1 MKILLLFDYPPP
13 PGGLATQGD
22 LLLRGLLELGVDARV
37 AHLES
42 ALEKEWYYDWF
53 KPDAVV
59 GIGYWGMTP
68 QLVLHAQAHGV
79 LPIPWLVANGYV
91 VNYRETLSNLPLM
104 LVTSQWVKQVY
115 ERDGISGDNIEVLPV
130 GCDTESFVPYPRSDP
145 RVMAAR
151 AVLGVRED
159 QRLILTI
166 GGDAASKGGREVM
179 RALASLGAEIP
190 DYRYVCK
197 VWEQP
202 RTDKQNMLDSALA
215 EELGIATRVLFC
227 GGRVSRQFM
236 PFLLSAC
243 DVYAAPS
250 RLEGF
255 GMGQVE
261 AGACGKP
268 VVGIRAMA
276 MLETLVHGQT
286 ALLASVAKENVATG
300 AVVGPEA
307 GFALGHRIEFA
318 SPRVVDYRA
327 SVPDLA
333 LHLRTLLN
341 DPALCQ
347 RMGEAGRAHA
357 LQYDYR
363 KVAQRFI
370 DIVQRKLGLG
380 SGSSVKP

>member
-1 MKILLLFDYPPP
+1 MKVLLLFDYPPP

-37 AHLES
+37 AHVDS
-42 ALEKEWYYDWF
+42 ALEKEWYYSWF

-68 QLVLHAQAHGV
+68 QLVLHAQQHGV

-104 LVTSQWVKQVY
+104 LVTSQWVKDVY
-115 ERDGISGDNIEVLPV
+115 VRDGISGDNIEVLPV
-130 GCDTESFVPYPRSDP
+130 GCDTDSFISYPRHDP
-145 RVMAAR
+145 RVAAAR
-151 AVLGVRED
+151 AAVGVRDD
-159 QRLILTI
+159 QALILTI

-179 RALASLGAEIP
+179 RALASLGDQIP

-197 VWEQP
+197 VWTQL
-202 RTDKQNMLDSALA
+202 RTDKQSELDLQLA
-215 EELGIATRVLFC
+215 DELGIRHKVLFC
-227 GGRVSRQFM
+227 EGRVSRQFM

-261 AGACGKP
+261 AGACGKA
-268 VVGIRAMA
+268 VIGIRAMA
-276 MLETLVHGQT
+276 MLETLVHGET
-286 ALLASVAKENVATG
+286 ALLADVAKENVASGT
-300 AVVGPEA
+300 VVGPEA
-307 GFALGHRIEFA
+307 GFEPGHRIEFS
-318 SPRVVDYRA
+318 SPRIVDYRA

-333 LHLRTLLN
+333 RHLRTLLN
-341 DPALCQ
+341 DPALCR
-347 RMGEAGRAHA
+347 RMGEAGREHA

-363 KVAQRFI
+363 KVAARFI
-370 DIVQRKLGLG
+370 EIVQRKLGLDG
-380 SGSSVKP
+380 P

>member
-42 ALEKEWYYDWF
+42 DLEKEWYYDWF
-53 KPDAVV
+53 RPDAVV

-68 QLVLHAQAHGV
+68 QLVLHAQRHGV

-115 ERDGISGDNIEVLPV
+115 ERDGISGENIEVLPV
-130 GCDTESFVPYPRSDP
+130 GCDTNSFIPYPKSDP
-145 RVMAAR
+145 RVQAAR
-151 AVLGVRED
+151 AALGVRED
-159 QRLILTI
+159 QLLILTI
-166 GGDAASKGGREVM
+166 RGDAASKGGREVM
-179 RALASLGAEIP
+179 RALASLGAQIP

-202 RTDKQNMLDSALA
+202 RTDKQNKLDFALA
-215 EELGIATRVLFC
+215 EELGIQDKLLFC

-268 VVGIRAMA
+268 VIGIRAMA

-286 ALLASVAKENVATG
+286 ALLASVAQENIATG
-300 AVVGPEA
+300 ATVGPEA
-307 GFALGHRIEFA
+307 GFEPGHRIEFA

-333 LHLRTLLN
+333 QHLRTLLN
-341 DPALCQ
+341 DPALC
-347 RMGEAGRAHA
+347 RKLGEAGRARA
-357 LQYDYR
+357 LEYYYR

-380 SGSSVKP
+380 GA

>member
-22 LLLRGLLELGVDARV
+22 LLLRGLREIGVEARA

-42 ALEKEWYYDWF
+42 AVEKEWNYGWF

-68 QLVLHAQAHGV
+68 QLVLHAQQHGI
-79 LPIPWLVANGYV
+79 LAIPWLVANGYV

-115 ERDGISGDNIEVLPV
+115 ERDGISGKNIEVLPV
-130 GCDTESFVPYPRSDP
+130 GCDTDSFVPYPRSDP
-145 RVMAAR
+145 RVQAAR
-151 AVLGVRED
+151 AALGVSEE
-159 QRLILTI
+159 QLLILTV

-179 RALASLGAEIP
+179 EALATLGDQVPAW
-190 DYRYVCK
+190 RYVCK
-197 VWEQP
+197 VWMQA
-202 RTDKQNMLDSALA
+202 RTERQNALDLQLA
-215 EELGIATRVLFC
+215 ESLGIAQQVSFC
-227 GGRVSRQFM
+227 GGRVSREFM

-255 GMGQVE
+255 GMGQTE

-268 VVGIRAMA
+268 VIGIRAMA
-276 MLETLVHGQT
+276 MLETLVHGET
-286 ALLASVAKENVATG
+286 ALLAGVATENLATE

-307 GFALGHRIEFA
+307 GFEPGHRVQFHN
-318 SPRVVDYRA
+318 PRVVDYRA
-327 SVPDLA
+327 SVADLA

-341 DPALCQ
+341 DPTL
-347 RMGEAGRAHA
+347 RRTMGEAGRRRVTE
-357 LQYDYR
+357 LYDYR
-363 KVAQRFI
+363 RVARRFVE
-370 DIVQRKLGLG
+370 IVQSKLHLR
-380 SGSSVKP
+380 

>member
-68 QLVLHAQAHGV
+68 QLVLHAQEHGV

-104 LVTSQWVKQVY
+104 LVTSQWVKDVY
-115 ERDGISGDNIEVLPV
+115 VRDGISGDNIEVLPV
-130 GCDTESFVPYPRSDP
+130 GCDTENFIPYAKSDP
-145 RVMAAR
+145 RVIAAR
-151 AVLGVRED
+151 AALGVRED
-159 QRLILTI
+159 QLLILTI

-179 RALASLGAEIP
+179 RALASLGDQIP

-202 RTDKQNMLDSALA
+202 RTDKQNALDLQLA
-215 EELGIATRVLFC
+215 EELGIEHKVLFC

-268 VVGIRAMA
+268 VIGIRAMA
-276 MLETLVHGQT
+276 MLETLVHGKT
-286 ALLASVAKENVATG
+286 ALLASVAKENIATG
-300 AVVGPEA
+300 TTVGPEA
-307 GFALGHRIEFA
+307 GFEPGHRIEFA
-318 SPRVVDYRA
+318 SPRIVDYRA

-333 LHLRTLLN
+333 EHLRTLLN
-341 DPALCQ
+341 DPALC
-347 RMGEAGRAHA
+347 RSMGEAGRQRA
-357 LQYDYR
+357 LEYDYR
-363 KVAQRFI
+363 KVAQSFI
-370 DIVQRKLGLG
+370 EIVQRKLGLG
-380 SGSSVKP
+380 RG

>member
-22 LLLRGLLELGVDARV
+22 LLLRGLLELGVDARA
-37 AHLES
+37 AHLDS
-42 ALEKEWYYDWF
+42 VLEKEWYYGWF

-68 QLVLHAQAHGV
+68 QLVLHAQQHGF

-91 VNYRETLSNLPLM
+91 VNYRDTLGNLPLM
-104 LVTSQWVKQVY
+104 LVTSQWVKDVY
-115 ERDGISGDNIEVLPV
+115 VRDGIRGDNIEVLPV
-130 GCDTESFVPYPRSDP
+130 GCDTDSFVPYPKSDP
-145 RVMAAR
+145 RVRAAR
-151 AVLGVRED
+151 AALGVRED
-159 QRLILTI
+159 QLLILTV

-179 RALASLGAEIP
+179 QALASLGGQIP

-197 VWEQP
+197 VWAQA
-202 RTDKQNMLDSALA
+202 RTQTQNALDLALA
-215 EELGIATRVLFC
+215 QELGIQDKVLLC
-227 GGRVSRQFM
+227 DGRVSRPFM

-268 VVGIRAMA
+268 VIGIRAMA

-286 ALLASVAKENVATG
+286 ALLAGVATENIATG
-300 AVVGPEA
+300 ATVGPEA
-307 GFALGHRIEFA
+307 GFEPGHHIEFA
-318 SPRVVDYRA
+318 NPRVVDYRA

-333 LHLRTLLN
+333 EHLRSLLN
-341 DPALCQ
+341 DPVLRR
-347 RMGEAGRAHA
+347 RMGEAGRERV
-357 LQYDYR
+357 LDYDYR
-363 KVAQRFI
+363 KVARRFI
-370 DIVQRKLGLG
+370 EIVKRKLNLG
-380 SGSSVKP
+380 EA

>member
-13 PGGLATQGD
+13 PGGLATQGE

-59 GIGYWGMTP
+59 GVGYWGMTP
-68 QLVLHAQAHGV
+68 QLVLHAQQHGV

-115 ERDGISGDNIEVLPV
+115 QRDGISADNIEVLPV
-130 GCDTESFVPYPRSDP
+130 GCDTDSFVPYPKSDA
-145 RVMAAR
+145 RVRAAR
-151 AVLGVRED
+151 AALGVRED
-159 QRLILTI
+159 QLLILTI

-179 RALASLGAEIP
+179 RALASLGDQIP

-197 VWEQP
+197 VWAQP
-202 RTDKQNMLDSALA
+202 RTDKQNVLDQQLA
-215 EELGIATRVLFC
+215 DELGIQDKVLFC

-243 DVYAAPS
+243 DLYAAPS

-268 VVGIRAMA
+268 VIGIRAMA
-276 MLETLVHGQT
+276 MLETLVHGET
-286 ALLASVAKENVATG
+286 ALLAGVAEENFATG
-300 AVVGPEA
+300 ATVGPEA
-307 GFALGHRIEFA
+307 GFEEGHRIEFS

-333 LHLRTLLN
+333 QHLRTLLN
-341 DPALCQ
+341 APDECR
-347 RMGEAGRAHA
+347 RMGEAGREHA

-363 KVAQRFI
+363 KVAQRFL
-370 DIVQRKLGLG
+370 DVVQRKLGLG
-380 SGSSVKP
+380 TG

>member
-1 MKILLLFDYPPP
+1 MKILVLFDYPAP

-22 LLLRGLLELGVDARV
+22 LLFRGLLALGVDARA
-37 AHLES
+37 AHVDS
-42 ALEKEWYYDWF
+42 ALEKEWYYRWF

-68 QLVLHAQAHGV
+68 QLVLHAQHHGM
-79 LPIPWLVANGYV
+79 LAIPWLVANGYV
-91 VNYRETLSNLPLM
+91 VNYRETLDQLPLI
-104 LVTSQWVKQVY
+104 LVTSQWVKDVY
-115 ERDGISGDNIEVLPV
+115 VRDGISGENIEVLPV
-130 GCDTESFVPYPRSDP
+130 GCDTDSFIPYPRSDP

-151 AVLGVRED
+151 AGLGVRED
-159 QRLILTI
+159 ERMILTI
-166 GGDAASKGGREVM
+166 GGDAASKGGREVL
-179 RALASLGAEIP
+179 RALASLGDQIP

-197 VWEQP
+197 VWAQP
-202 RTDKQNMLDSALA
+202 RTENQNALDLGLA
-215 EELGIATRVLFC
+215 EELGIRHKVLFRED
-227 GGRVSRQFM
+227 RVSRTFM

-268 VVGIRAMA
+268 VIGIRGMA
-276 MLETLVHGQT
+276 MLETLIHGQT
-286 ALLASVAKENVATG
+286 ALLAGVAKENVATG
-300 AVVGPEA
+300 CTVGPEA
-307 GFALGHRIEFA
+307 GFEPGHRIEFA

-327 SVPDLA
+327 SVPELA
-333 LHLRTLLN
+333 QHLRTLLN

-347 RMGEAGRAHA
+347 KMGEAGREHA
-357 LQYDYR
+357 LEYDYR
-363 KVAQRFI
+363 KVAQRFV

-380 SGSSVKP
+380 EA

>member
-1 MKILLLFDYPPP
+1 MKILLLYDYPPP

-22 LLLRGLLELGVDARV
+22 LLLRGLLALGVDARA

-42 ALEKEWYYDWF
+42 ALEKEWYYRWF

-68 QLVLHAQAHGV
+68 HLVLHAQQHGV
-79 LPIPWLVANGYV
+79 LAIPWFVANGYV
-91 VNYRETLSNLPLM
+91 VNYRETLENLPLM
-104 LVTSQWVKQVY
+104 LVTSQWVKDVY
-115 ERDGISGDNIEVLPV
+115 VRDGISGKNIEVLPV
-130 GCDTESFVPYPRSDP
+130 GCDTENFIPYPKTDP
-145 RVMAAR
+145 RVQAAR
-151 AVLGVRED
+151 AALGVRDD
-159 QRLILTI
+159 QLLILTV

-179 RALASLGAEIP
+179 SALASLTDQIP

-197 VWEQP
+197 VWTQP
-202 RTDKQNMLDSALA
+202 RTEKQNALDWALA
-215 EELGIATRVLFC
+215 RELGIESKVSLC
-227 GGRVSRQFM
+227 GDRVSRNLM
-236 PFLLSAC
+236 PFLLSGC

-268 VVGIRAMA
+268 VIGIRAMA
-276 MLETLVHGQT
+276 MLETLAHGES
-286 ALLASVAKENVATG
+286 ALLADVAEENLATG

-307 GFALGHRIEFA
+307 GFEPGHRIEFPN
-318 SPRVVDYRA
+318 PRVVDYRA

-333 LHLRTLLN
+333 KHLRSLLN
-341 DPALCQ
+341 DGEL
-347 RMGEAGRAHA
+347 RRKLGEAGRERA
-357 LQYDYR
+357 LAYDYR
-363 KVAQRFI
+363 KVAQQFI

-380 SGSSVKP
+380 GT

>member
-22 LLLRGLLELGVDARV
+22 LLLRGLLELGVDARA
-37 AHLES
+37 AHLDS
-42 ALEKEWYYDWF
+42 ALEKEWYYGWF

-68 QLVLHAQAHGV
+68 QLVLHAQAHG
-79 LPIPWLVANGYV
+79 LLAIPWLVANGYV
-91 VNYRETLSNLPLM
+91 INHRETLSRLPLM
-104 LVTSQWVKQVY
+104 LVTSQWVKDVY
-115 ERDGISGDNIEVLPV
+115 VRDGISGDNIEVLPV
-130 GCDTESFVPYPRSDP
+130 GCDTTSFIPYPRSDP
-145 RVMAAR
+145 RVQAAR
-151 AVLGVRED
+151 AALGVRED
-159 QRLILTI
+159 QRLILTV

-179 RALASLGAEIP
+179 RALAALGNQIP

-197 VWEQP
+197 VWAQA
-202 RTDKQNMLDSALA
+202 RTQKQNALDSALA
-215 EELGIATRVLFC
+215 EELGIQQRVFLC
-227 GGRVSRQFM
+227 DGRVSRPFM

-268 VVGIRAMA
+268 VVGIQAMA
-276 MLETLVHGQT
+276 MLETLIHGQT
-286 ALLASVAKENVATG
+286 ALLARVATENVASF
-300 AVVGPEA
+300 AIVGPKH
-307 GFALGHRIEFA
+307 GFEPGHRVDFTN
-318 SPRVVDYRA
+318 PRIVDYRA

-333 LHLRTLLN
+333 QHLRTLLN

-347 RMGEAGRAHA
+347 KMGEAGRERA
-357 LQYDYR
+357 LEYDYR
-363 KVAQRFI
+363 KVAQRFL
-370 DIVQRKLGLG
+370 DIVQRKLHLG
-380 SGSSVKP
+380 GP

>member
-1 MKILLLFDYPPP
+1 MKLLLLFDYPPP

-22 LLLRGLLELGVDARV
+22 LLLRGLLSLGVDARA

-42 ALEKEWYYDWF
+42 ALEKEWYYRWF

-68 QLVLHAQAHGV
+68 HLVLHAQQHGV
-79 LPIPWLVANGYV
+79 LAIPWLVANGYV
-91 VNYRETLSNLPLM
+91 VNYRDTLDNLPLI
-104 LVTSQWVKQVY
+104 LVTSQWVKDVY
-115 ERDGISGDNIEVLPV
+115 VRDGISGKNIEVLPV
-130 GCDTESFVPYPRSDP
+130 GCDTDSFIPYPRTDP
-145 RVMAAR
+145 RVQAVRAA
-151 AVLGVRED
+151 LGVHED
-159 QRLILTI
+159 QRLILTV

-179 RALASLGAEIP
+179 SALASLGNQIP

-197 VWEQP
+197 VWTQP
-202 RTDKQNMLDSALA
+202 RTEKQNALDWALA
-215 EELGIATRVLFC
+215 KELGIESNVTLC
-227 GGRVSRQFM
+227 GDRVSRNLM

-268 VVGIRAMA
+268 VIGIRAMA
-276 MLETLVHGQT
+276 MLETLVHGKT
-286 ALLASVAKENVATG
+286 ALLAGVAEENLATE

-307 GFALGHRIEFA
+307 GFEPGHRIQFPN
-318 SPRVVDYRA
+318 PRVVDYRA

-333 LHLRTLLN
+333 EHLRALLN
-341 DPALCQ
+341 EPELC
-347 RMGEAGRAHA
+347 RKLGEAGRERA
-357 LQYDYR
+357 LEYDYR
-363 KVAQRFI
+363 KVAKSFI
-370 DIVQRKLGLG
+370 EIVQRKLGLG
-380 SGSSVKP
+380 GA

>member
-22 LLLRGLLELGVDARV
+22 LLLRGLLALGVDARA
-37 AHLES
+37 AHLQS
-42 ALEKEWYYDWF
+42 ALEKEWYYGWF

-91 VNYRETLSNLPLM
+91 VNYRATLSNLPLM
-104 LVTSQWVKQVY
+104 LVTSQWVKEVY
-115 ERDGISGDNIEVLPV
+115 VRDGISGENIEVLPV
-130 GCDTESFVPYPRSDP
+130 GCDTENFLPYPKSDP
-145 RVMAAR
+145 RVSAAR
-151 AVLGVRED
+151 AALGVRED
-159 QRLILTI
+159 ELLILTI

-179 RALASLGAEIP
+179 RALASLGDQIP

-197 VWEQP
+197 VWAQP
-202 RTDKQNMLDSALA
+202 RTEQQNALDLELAKQ
-215 EELGIATRVLFC
+215 LGIEHQVLFC
-227 GGRVSRQFM
+227 GDRVSRQFM

-286 ALLASVAKENVATG
+286 ALLASVAKENIATG
-300 AVVGPEA
+300 TVVGPEA
-307 GFALGHRIEFA
+307 GFEPGHRIEFA

-333 LHLRTLLN
+333 QHLRTLLN
-341 DPALCQ
+341 DPAL
-347 RMGEAGRAHA
+347 RRSMGAAGRERA
-357 LQYDYR
+357 LEYDYR
-363 KVAQRFI
+363 KVAQRFV

-380 SGSSVKP
+380 GA

>member
-22 LLLRGLLELGVDARV
+22 LLLRGLREIGVEARA

-42 ALEKEWYYDWF
+42 AVEKEWNYGWF

-68 QLVLHAQAHGV
+68 QLVLHAQQHGI
-79 LPIPWLVANGYV
+79 LAIPWLVANGYV
-91 VNYRETLSNLPLM
+91 VNYRESLSNLPLM

-115 ERDGISGDNIEVLPV
+115 ERDGISGKNIEVLPV
-130 GCDTESFVPYPRSDP
+130 GCDTDSFVPYPRSDP
-145 RVMAAR
+145 RVQAAR
-151 AVLGVRED
+151 AALGVTEE
-159 QRLILTI
+159 QLLILTV

-179 RALASLGAEIP
+179 EALATLGDQVPAW
-190 DYRYVCK
+190 RYVCK
-197 VWEQP
+197 VWMQA
-202 RTDKQNMLDSALA
+202 RTERQNALDLQLA
-215 EELGIATRVLFC
+215 ESLGIAQQVSFC
-227 GGRVSRQFM
+227 GGRVSREFM

-255 GMGQVE
+255 GMGQTE

-268 VVGIRAMA
+268 VIGIRAMA
-276 MLETLVHGQT
+276 MLETLVHGET
-286 ALLASVAKENVATG
+286 ALLAGVATENLATE

-307 GFALGHRIEFA
+307 GFEPGHRVQFHN
-318 SPRVVDYRA
+318 PRVVDYRA
-327 SVPDLA
+327 SVADLA

-341 DPALCQ
+341 DPTL
-347 RMGEAGRAHA
+347 RRTMGEAGRRRVTE
-357 LQYDYR
+357 LYDYR
-363 KVAQRFI
+363 RVARRFVE
-370 DIVQRKLGLG
+370 IVQSKLHLR
-380 SGSSVKP
+380 